1 MEDKFDKYILQQKLM
16 EVIENSTSV
25 QEMANWC
32 ARFATKYKGI
42 VSTPHKPPKEEGD
55 GKSYTINHDLL
66 MGQITISP
74 NTIMNSFYGKN
85 IYARIDN
92 STIMLQDQAARDYAM
107 NFAKVELLDK
117 FKNDMLSKG
126 VFKFD
131 CKSEKQFSTMD
142 TKYRVYMTIELDT
155 LIKEVLN
162 A

>member
-32 ARFATKYKGI
+32 ARFATKYKGV
-42 VSTPHKPPKEEGD
+42 VSTPPKPPKEEGD
-55 GKSYTINHDLL
+55 GKSYTISQDSL
-66 MGQITISP
+66 MGQITIAP
-74 NTIMNSFYGKN
+74 NTIMNTFYGKK
-85 IYARIDN
+85 IYARIDH
-92 STIMLQDQAARDYAM
+92 STSVLQDQVARDYAM

-117 FKNDMLSKG
+117 FQNDMLSKG

-131 CKSEKQFSTMD
+131 CKSEKQLTTFD
-142 TKYRVYMTIELDT
+142 TKHRVFMTIELDT

>member
-32 ARFATKYKGI
+32 ARFATKYKGV
-42 VSTPHKPPKEEGD
+42 VSTPPKPPKEEGD
-55 GKSYTINHDLL
+55 GKSYTISQDSL
-66 MGQITISP
+66 MGQITIAP
-74 NTIMNSFYGKN
+74 NTIMNTFYGKK
-85 IYARIDN
+85 IYAYLDH
-92 STIMLQDQAARDYAM
+92 SSSMVQDQVARDYAM

-131 CKSEKQFSTMD
+131 CKSEKQFTTFD
-142 TKYRVYMTIELDT
+142 TKHRVFMTIELDT

>member
-32 ARFATKYKGI
+32 ARFATKYKGV
-42 VSTPHKPPKEEGD
+42 VSTPPKPPKEEGD
-55 GKSYTINHDLL
+55 GKSYTISQDSL
-66 MGQITISP
+66 MGQITIAP
-74 NTIMNSFYGKN
+74 NTIMNTFYGKK
-85 IYARIDN
+85 IYAHIDH
-92 STIMLQDQAARDYAM
+92 SSSMVQDQVARDYAM

-131 CKSEKQFSTMD
+131 CKSEKQFTTFD
-142 TKYRVYMTIELDT
+142 TKHRVFMTIELDT